1 MTGHYDNFTKILF
14 RSILESG
21 SGQCLENIAFN
32 ARKERVMFKK
42 ILVPLDGSELAAS
55 ILPQVEDLAQ
65 SQQSSVL
72 LVSVGNLS
80 SMAAMVEAAPRFVEE
95 TMEALKKTAF
105 QKMEPIAGSL
115 KAKGIA
121 VEFEYREGMPAQE
134 ILICAT
140 EKGCDLIAMATHG
153 RGEVAWVLGSVAEK
167 VITHATI
174 PVLLLRVIEPQPLET
189 KRELFGGP

>member
-1 MTGHYDNFTKILF
+1 
-14 RSILESG
+14 
-21 SGQCLENIAFN
+21 
-32 ARKERVMFKK
+32 MFKK

-55 ILPQVEDLAQ
+55 ILPQVEDLAK
-65 SQQSSVL
+65 SQQSSVIL
-72 LVSVGNLS
+72 LSVGNLS

-95 TMEALKKTAF
+95 TMEALKKNAF
-105 QKMEPIAGSL
+105 QKMEPIAAAL

-134 ILICAT
+134 ILICAA

-167 VITHATI
+167 VVTHATT
-174 PVLLLRVIEPQPLET
+174 PVLLLRVIELQPIESR
-189 KRELFGGP
+189 REQFGGP